1 MPVSCRKSDSMWT
14 AGNPDR
20 KPERHPLP
28 QEVTENPSAAPFV
41 IKPST
46 TICYEEGNEK
56 LASTARLLAD
66 YIKEVTGT
74 EVKTGTKAE
83 KNCIILKVDPS
94 ITHKE
99 GYELNVTADAVT
111 LTGAT
116 EAGVFYGCQTIHK
129 ALPITEVRHWLHCQP
144 AK

>member
-1 MPVSCRKSDSMWT
+1 MKKNPVKVWAICLLA
-14 AGNPDR
+14 AGSLIACGPQETQTGSLNVI
-20 KPERHPLP
+20 PLP

-83 KNCIILKVDPS
+83 KKLHHLKS
-94 ITHKE
+94 
-99 GYELNVTADAVT
+99 
-111 LTGAT
+111 
-116 EAGVFYGCQTIHK
+116 
-129 ALPITEVRHWLHCQP
+129 
-144 AK
+144 